1 MCPATDEWIKKLWYL
16 YTMEYYSTIK
26 RNISDSLLI
35 RWINLE
41 PITQSRVSQKEKE
54 KMLYIINAYIKY
66 MDSRKMVQ
74 IEYS

>member
-1 MCPATDEWIKKLWYL
+1 
-16 YTMEYYSTIK
+16 MEYYATIK

-41 PITQSRVSQKEKE
+41 PITQSEVSQKEKD
-54 KMLYIINAYIKY
+54 KYIINTYIKY